1 MSNFDDKPIVDIIV
15 LTMDNHD
22 ELLFT
27 LKSIYTSVLSSNF
40 KFHISIF
47 DSSSFAIDVNSFFVE
62 HSLISS
68 NLSTSYEYIYPPVVY
83 IRL

>member
-27 LKSIYTSVLSSNF
+27 LKSITPVCSHLILSF
-40 KFHISIF
+40 IYQF
-47 DSSSFAIDVNSFFVE
+47 
-62 HSLISS
+62 LIVH
-68 NLSTSYEYIYPPVVY
+68 LLLLMSTPFLLNIH
-83 IRL
+83 